1 MMFDVGVETW
11 GERETIIKYL
21 WEEHSRWWGSDCKGC
36 YTEPWRVCGAQG
48 GRLGWNR
55 VTRGERGGNERTGSQ
70 GAGSYMLMQT
80 LAFFWVQ
87 WEDVGCG
94 VGEWRD
100 LRYFR
105 RISPTPDWRRGHRR
119 GRVEAGRPGRRW
131 GRDLGVLYQNS
142 GRGGREQSSADV
154 FRRESQVDSPV
165 DWMCTWGG
173 SQTCLPG
180 HWLHLPPVRID
191 LDLALKE
198 VEPTA
203 GEAVC

>member
-119 GRVEAGRPGRRW
+119 GRVEAGRPGRR
-131 GRDLGVLYQNS
+131 
-142 GRGGREQSSADV
+142 RGEIWVSYTRTVAV
-154 FRRESQVDSPV
+154 
-165 DWMCTWGG
+165 
-173 SQTCLPG
+173 
-180 HWLHLPPVRID
+180 
-191 LDLALKE
+191 E
-198 VEPTA
+198 VESRVQQMYFEGKAKWTHPWI
-203 GEAVC
+203 GCVREGGVKHVCQAIDSTYHL